1 MTTLTHKK
9 QGGFTLIELMIV
21 VAIIGILA
29 AVALP
34 AYQSYTTKAAYT
46 EIVLAAAT
54 YKTAIDVC
62 AQVNDSLKIT
72 DCGSGKGGVPKN
84 QTAEVG
90 NVNKVMITAKGATA
104 LVITVT
110 PKAANGILATDTFL
124 LTGTLAGNQVTWADN
139 CKLYC

>member
-1 MTTLTHKK
+1 MIKLTHKK
-9 QGGFTLIELMIV
+9 QDGFTLIELMIV

-46 EIVLAAAT
+46 EVVLAASV

-62 AQVNDSLKIT
+62 AQVNGSLTIKL
-72 DCGSGKGGVPKN
+72 CGNGVGGVPKD
-84 QTAEVG
+84 QTKAVG
-90 NVNKVMITAKGATA
+90 NINTVRITA
-104 LVITVT
+104 I
-110 PKAANGILATDTFL
+110 ANGLMIRVEPVAVNGITKKDLFEL
-124 LTGTLAGNQVTWADN
+124 SGTLSGNQVTWADN

>member
-1 MTTLTHKK
+1 MTKLTHKK

-46 EIVLAAAT
+46 EVVLAASV

-62 AQVNDSLKIT
+62 AQVNGSIVIKL
-72 DCGSGKGGVPKN
+72 CGPGVGGVPEDQKK
-84 QTAEVG
+84 AVG
-90 NVNKVMITAKGATA
+90 NISKVQVTAITNGLMIS
-104 LVITVT
+104 VEPVEV
-110 PKAANGILATDTFL
+110 NGITKKDKFELS
-124 LTGTLAGNQVTWADN
+124 GTLSGNQVTWANN
-139 CKLYC
+139 CKLLC